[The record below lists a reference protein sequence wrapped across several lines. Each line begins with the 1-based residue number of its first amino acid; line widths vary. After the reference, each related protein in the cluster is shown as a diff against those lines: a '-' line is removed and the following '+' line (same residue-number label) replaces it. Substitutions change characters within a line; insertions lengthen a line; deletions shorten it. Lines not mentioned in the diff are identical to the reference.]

1 MKWAT
6 GGWSF
11 FIAENLILSENRQYL
26 IDNLGDDGYHYLY
39 GTISTAAMA
48 SVFYAYAKKV
58 RGAPPL
64 LWSGG
69 TDPPRAAMVASFLLQ
84 GLGLAMASQSL
95 PKLQVPVHYAAATGR
110 APVAANPTVAAAP
123 VKPEP
128 QKENAWKV
136 RCPFDFTDSRSQTG
150 RMKSPAPAPDGYVH
164 PTSLDRVTRHP
175 GLWAFGFVGAGNA
188 LLVPS
193 IPQRVWM
200 SMPLL
205 VALIGGAHTDSRHR
219 RGMGGSLSPEL
230 DAVTSNIPFLA
241 MVTGKQAGADTQ
253 GLEAVAQS
261 FREFGSEIKGLNAAL
276 AVGAAAFFVL
286 RRSHVSGSTKAA
298 LSLTRY

>member
-11 FIAENLILSENRQYL
+11 FIAENLILSENREYL

-48 SVFYAYAKKV
+48 SVCYAYAKKV

-64 LWSGG
+64 LWSVGKA
-69 TDPPRAAMVASFLLQ
+69 PPRAAMAASLVLQ
-84 GLGLAMASQSL
+84 GLGLAMASQTL
-95 PKLQVPVHYAAATGR
+95 PKLQVPVHYATSSDGVPI
-110 APVAANPTVAAAP
+110 APN
-123 VKPEP
+123 PEP
-128 QKENAWKV
+128 QKKNAWKV
-136 RCPFDFTDSRSQTG
+136 RCPFDFTESRSQTG
-150 RMKSPAPAPDGYVH
+150 RMKSPAPDPHGYVH
-164 PTSLDRVTRHP
+164 PTSLDRITRHP
-175 GLWAFGFVGAGNA
+175 GLWAFGLVGAGNA

-241 MVTGKQAGADTQ
+241 MITGKQGGADTQ
-253 GLEAVAQS
+253 GLEAVVRS
-261 FREFGSEIKGLNAAL
+261 FHEYRAEIKGLNAAL
-276 AVGAAAFFVL
+276 AVGAAAIFVV
-286 RRSHVSGSTKAA
+286 RRSRVSGSTKAA
-298 LSLTRY
+298 MSLNRY